1 MPGTGRERLHRPPGL
16 HYSKRDGVSSDEI
29 LRKGMLLGLRNGWG
43 GFVWMMKII
52 IPVSFCTEILAWSG
66 WLQKADFVFRPLMK
80 LMGLPAMAAYPL
92 LVGATTGIYGG
103 IAVMVALPFTKG
115 EMTLLAIFL
124 LVAHNLVQEGIVQG
138 KSGINPWKA
147 TFIRL
152 FTAAL
157 TVAVLAPLLVGGE
170 SSVAETPVVLS
181 SHVKTLGEMVL
192 SWALTMLSLAVR
204 ILLIIITIMTF
215 LEVMKVK
222 GWINGLVRF
231 LAPVL
236 RVMGLSREVGF
247 VWLTGVIFGLA
258 YGGSVIIQE
267 SRAGHISREDIETLH
282 LSIGI
287 NHAMVEDPALFLS
300 LGLSPFWLWVPRIV
314 VAILMTR
321 LFTLWRKFLPRRI
334 AA

>member
-1 MPGTGRERLHRPPGL
+1 M
-16 HYSKRDGVSSDEI
+16 SSDEI
-29 LRKGMLLGLRNGWG
+29 LRKSVLLGLRNGWN

-52 IPVSFCTEILAWSG
+52 IPISFCTELLAWSG
-66 WLQKADFVFRPLMK
+66 WLQKADVFFRPFMK
-80 LMGLPAMAAYPL
+80 LLGLPAMAAYPL

-103 IAVMVALPFTKG
+103 IAVMVALPFTKE
-115 EMTLLAIFL
+115 EMTLMALFL

-152 FTAAL
+152 FAAAL
-157 TVAVLAPLLVGGE
+157 TVAVLAPLLVGGG
-170 SSVAETPVVLS
+170 SHVAETPVVLS
-181 SHVKTLGEMVL
+181 SHVKPLGETVL
-192 SWALTMLSLAVR
+192 SWALTMLRLAIR
-204 ILLIIITIMTF
+204 ILLIILTIMTF

-231 LAPVL
+231 LSPVL
-236 RVMGLSREVGF
+236 QVMGLSREVGF
-247 VWLTGVIFGLA
+247 VWLTGAIFGLA

-267 SRAGHISREDIETLH
+267 SRAGHLSREDIETLH
-282 LSIGI
+282 LSLGI

-300 LGLSPFWLWVPRIV
+300 LGLSPFWLWVPRII
-314 VAILMTR
+314 VAILMIR
-321 LFTLWRKFLPRRI
+321 LFTLWRKVFPRKI

>member
-1 MPGTGRERLHRPPGL
+1 M
-16 HYSKRDGVSSDEI
+16 SSDEI
-29 LRKGMLLGLRNGWG
+29 LRKRVLLGLRNGWN

-52 IPVSFCTEILAWSG
+52 IPISFCTELLAWSG
-66 WLQKADFVFRPLMK
+66 WLQKADVFFRPFMK
-80 LMGLPAMAAYPL
+80 LLGLPAMAAYPL

-103 IAVMVALPFTKG
+103 IAVMVALPFTKE
-115 EMTLLAIFL
+115 EMTLMALFL

-152 FTAAL
+152 FAAAL
-157 TVAVLAPLLVGGE
+157 TVAVLAPLLVGGD
-170 SSVAETPVVLS
+170 SPVAETPVVLS
-181 SHVKTLGEMVL
+181 SHVKPLGETVL
-192 SWALTMLSLAVR
+192 SWALTMLRLAIR
-204 ILLIIITIMTF
+204 ILLIILTIMTF

-231 LAPVL
+231 LSPVL
-236 RVMGLSREVGF
+236 QVMGLSREVGF
-247 VWLTGVIFGLA
+247 VWLTGAIFGLA

-267 SRAGHISREDIETLH
+267 SRAGHLSREDIETLH
-282 LSIGI
+282 LSLGI

-300 LGLSPFWLWVPRIV
+300 LGLSPFWLWVPRII

-321 LFTLWRKFLPRRI
+321 LFTLWRKVFPRKI
-334 AA
+334 AV

>member
-1 MPGTGRERLHRPPGL
+1 M
-16 HYSKRDGVSSDEI
+16 SSDEI
-29 LRKGMLLGLRNGWG
+29 LRKSVLLGLRNGWN

-52 IPVSFCTEILAWSG
+52 IPISFCTELLAWSG
-66 WLQKADFVFRPLMK
+66 WLQKADVFFRPFMK
-80 LMGLPAMAAYPL
+80 LLGLPAMAAYPL

-103 IAVMVALPFTKG
+103 IAVMVALPFTKE
-115 EMTLLAIFL
+115 EMTLMALFL

-152 FTAAL
+152 FAAAL
-157 TVAVLAPLLVGGE
+157 TVAVLAPLLIGGG
-170 SSVAETPVVLS
+170 SPVAETPVVLS
-181 SHVKTLGEMVL
+181 SHVKPLGETVL
-192 SWALTMLSLAVR
+192 SWALTMLRLAIR
-204 ILLIIITIMTF
+204 ILLIILTIMTF

-231 LAPVL
+231 LSPVL
-236 RVMGLSREVGF
+236 QVMGLSREVGF
-247 VWLTGVIFGLA
+247 VWLTGAIFGLA

-267 SRAGHISREDIETLH
+267 SRAGHLSREDIETLH
-282 LSIGI
+282 LSLGI

-300 LGLSPFWLWVPRIV
+300 LGLSPFWLWVPRII
-314 VAILMTR
+314 VAILMIR
-321 LFTLWRKFLPRRI
+321 LFTLWRKVFPRKI

>member
-1 MPGTGRERLHRPPGL
+1 M
-16 HYSKRDGVSSDEI
+16 SSDEI
-29 LRKGMLLGLRNGWG
+29 LRKSVLLGLRNGWN

-52 IPVSFCTEILAWSG
+52 IPISFCTELLAWSG
-66 WLQKADFVFRPLMK
+66 WLQKADVFFRPFMK
-80 LMGLPAMAAYPL
+80 LLGLPAMAAYPL

-103 IAVMVALPFTKG
+103 IAVMVALPFTKE
-115 EMTLLAIFL
+115 EMTLMALFL

-152 FTAAL
+152 FAAAL
-157 TVAVLAPLLVGGE
+157 TVAVLAPLLIGGG
-170 SSVAETPVVLS
+170 SPVAETPVVLS
-181 SHVKTLGEMVL
+181 SHVKPLGETVL
-192 SWALTMLSLAVR
+192 SWALTMLRLAIR
-204 ILLIIITIMTF
+204 ILLIILTIMTF

-231 LAPVL
+231 LSPVL
-236 RVMGLSREVGF
+236 QVMGLSREVGF
-247 VWLTGVIFGLA
+247 VWLTGAIFGLA

-267 SRAGHISREDIETLH
+267 SRAGHLSREDIETLH
-282 LSIGI
+282 LSLGI

-300 LGLSPFWLWVPRIV
+300 LGLSPFWLWVPRII

-321 LFTLWRKFLPRRI
+321 LFTLWRNVFPRKI
-334 AA
+334 AV